1 MIFKE
6 NTDVLFDTHKKTN
19 KITLS
24 CTNEVQIEGARNF
37 IENFRSWLSCFECED
52 EVQTDLLKQIIDDVE
67 ITFGKKYQEIVR
79 NF

>member
-1 MIFKE
+1 MIFTE

-24 CTNEVQIEGARNF
+24 CTNEVKIEGARNF

-67 ITFGKKYQEIVR
+67 ITFRKKYQEIVR